1 MLRLLLARA
10 SLGLLPLA
18 LTSAGTLADASTTT
32 SPVWVITDRWHP
44 VRGEADRL
52 IELDAPARIEAEL
65 SSRLLTDPGEAQA
78 QVRNRL
84 RDDVQEGPKQAYQ
97 GVTEAWSLGV
107 AKIPAVVVG
116 GRYVV
121 YGEPDVARA
130 VVRVEQWRRA
140 QP

>member
-1 MLRLLLARA
+1 MLRLLL
-10 SLGLLPLA
+10 SHVYLGLLPLA
-18 LTSAGTLADASTTT
+18 LTSAGTLADASTTK

-52 IELDAPARIEAEL
+52 IELDAPARIETEL
-65 SSRLLTDPGEAQA
+65 SGRLSSVPREA
-78 QVRNRL
+78 QVRGRL
-84 RDDVQEGPKQAYQ
+84 WGDMHQGLLQAHHD
-97 GVTEAWSLGV
+97 VTEAWRLGV

-116 GRYVV
+116 GHYVV

-130 VVRVEQWRRA
+130 VVRVEQWRRT

>member
-1 MLRLLLARA
+1 MLRLLVSLAY
-10 SLGLLPLA
+10 LVPLPLA
-18 LTSAGTLADASTTT
+18 MASTTSLAASSPAT

-44 VRGEADRL
+44 VQGQANRL

-65 SSRLLTDPGEAQA
+65 SSRLSSDPQEARVQ
-78 QVRNRL
+78 
-84 RDDVQEGPKQAYQ
+84 VQERLQGGAHLCLTEAYRN
-97 GVTEAWSLGV
+97 VTEAWRLGV
-107 AKIPAVVVG
+107 DKIPAVVVG

-121 YGEPDVARA
+121 YGEYDVARA